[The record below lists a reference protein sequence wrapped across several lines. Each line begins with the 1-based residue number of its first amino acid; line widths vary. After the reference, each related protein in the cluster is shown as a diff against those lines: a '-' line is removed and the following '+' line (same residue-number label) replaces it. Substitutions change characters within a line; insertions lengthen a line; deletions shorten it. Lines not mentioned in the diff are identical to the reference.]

1 MYYKVLAILGVVAFL
16 GCEGQNSVSAP
27 DIPRADASAGHEAF
41 TAECASCHA
50 AGDGFD
56 LALFN
61 FSDTTIIRRALGHV
75 DSSTSQN
82 IVAYIRT
89 LGVPPVAEETRIF
102 QPGGEPLAGDVE
114 FAVSLF
120 GRDAWP
126 EELSTAELL
135 GIDPRGM
142 RIAVPLPI
150 WSDEGSNLDWMPD
163 APLPEGILQY
173 SGRLAEAAIA
183 GYRSAPTNENLRR
196 AVLAL
201 RSADRVTANP
211 GALCTFAEPDRV
223 RYVECF
229 EVRRWTSTLVAQ
241 HMLRYGTQALSP
253 DVHDVWWDVGNAA
266 RKSRT
271 DPTQTVENVNQNWAT
286 WMFLGWS
293 FDPSRHPSVY
303 TGGGFQQLG
312 LPRHATVVAV
322 RSQVARPRNSPMVY
336 DDLAQA
342 ARFAP
347 NEWTTAVTRFSLE
360 HLLERLATGDRPM
373 RPEQITEA
381 IADVNRAILTANRK
395 IPVADRAELQA
406 LAGQVIAA
414 LTE

>member
-1 MYYKVLAILGVVAFL
+1 MYHKTLVLILAAMVT
-16 GCEGQNSVSAP
+16 GCEGRSGVSAP
-27 DIPRADASAGHEAF
+27 DFPLTNVAAGHEAF

-56 LALFN
+56 LALFG
-61 FSDTTIIRRALGHV
+61 FTDTTIIRRALGHV
-75 DSSTSQN
+75 DSATSRN

-89 LGVPPVAEETRIF
+89 LGVPAVAEETRLF
-102 QPGGEPLAGDVE
+102 QPGGEPLQGDVE

-126 EELSTAELL
+126 EDLTTARLQAT
-135 GIDPRGM
+135 DPRQM

-163 APLPEGILQY
+163 AALPEAILQY
-173 SGRLAEAAIA
+173 AGRMAEAAIA

-201 RSADRVTANP
+201 RSADRVTGNP
-211 GALCTFAEPDRV
+211 GAPCTFQEPDRV

-241 HMLRYGTQALSP
+241 HMLRYGTQVLSP
-253 DVHDVWWDVGNAA
+253 EVHDIWWDVGNAA

-271 DPTQTVENVNQNWAT
+271 DPTQVIENVNANWAS

-312 LPRHATVVAV
+312 LPRHATVVAL

-336 DDLAQA
+336 DDLAEA

-347 NEWTTAVTRFSLE
+347 NEWTTAVTKFALE
-360 HLLERLATGDRPM
+360 HLLERLAAGDRPM

-395 IPVADRAELQA
+395 VAVSDRPLLQA
-406 LAGQVIAA
+406 LGEQVIAA
-414 LTE
+414 LME